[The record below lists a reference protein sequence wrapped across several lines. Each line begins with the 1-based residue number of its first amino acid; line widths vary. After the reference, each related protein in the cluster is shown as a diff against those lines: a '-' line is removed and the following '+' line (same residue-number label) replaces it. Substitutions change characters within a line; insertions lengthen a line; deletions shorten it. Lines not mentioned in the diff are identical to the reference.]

1 METDVQGQKSIGI
14 AVAAISAI
22 YVYFLVFIFPF
33 TPIFSET
40 DQLIFIYEGSRLLH
54 GDVMYRDFF
63 QFTFP
68 GSQTYYYAVL
78 SVFGERYWLLPI
90 TVTVLASVL
99 AFLCLK
105 ISNTIISGH
114 IRFIPPFIFLF
125 FGFRWFGLDGS
136 HRMFSPVFMLAA
148 VLIILS
154 GTDRK
159 RLIVAGIFCA
169 LASFFTQQRGMIVV
183 FAVAVFLILNALMT
197 HRNKMMVVR
206 DIVILAAAFLISLG
220 LLCLYFIA
228 SAGPTVFFDSTFI
241 FPAKYYKYIEANSY
255 GVFFSD
261 LIKAANAP
269 GISGTLMFLG
279 SIFYS
284 IILPLAILIA
294 FAVFA
299 VNRKKVSWDD
309 WKGPM
314 LLSLVSA
321 FSFFTTTGP
330 NALRFFQVGIPAII
344 VFCWLISRAKIIA
357 RYGHSIATVSL
368 ILLGLFGMSQA
379 YRMQTQWDFSFVET
393 QSGNLAF
400 ISAEQAR
407 FYKDLSDRTQPGE
420 FVYQAVQPYVYFPL
434 GLKNPTRFSQIWQ
447 SDYTRPEQV
456 AESVADLVNK
466 RPSYIVWDNNYNL
479 RREERR
485 PDDHTAPMTEMLLQK
500 YSPVGQIYETDGR
513 KMQLWKLN
521 TSDLK

>member
-78 SVFGERYWLLPI
+78 SVFGERYWLLPV

-241 FPAKYYKYIEANSY
+241 FPAKYYKYIEATAMVS
-255 GVFFSD
+255 F
-261 LIKAANAP
+261 LI
-269 GISGTLMFLG
+269 
-279 SIFYS
+279 
-284 IILPLAILIA
+284 
-294 FAVFA
+294 
-299 VNRKKVSWDD
+299 
-309 WKGPM
+309 
-314 LLSLVSA
+314 
-321 FSFFTTTGP
+321 
-330 NALRFFQVGIPAII
+330 
-344 VFCWLISRAKIIA
+344 
-357 RYGHSIATVSL
+357 
-368 ILLGLFGMSQA
+368 
-379 YRMQTQWDFSFVET
+379 
-393 QSGNLAF
+393 
-400 ISAEQAR
+400 
-407 FYKDLSDRTQPGE
+407 
-420 FVYQAVQPYVYFPL
+420 
-434 GLKNPTRFSQIWQ
+434 
-447 SDYTRPEQV
+447 
-456 AESVADLVNK
+456 
-466 RPSYIVWDNNYNL
+466 
-479 RREERR
+479 
-485 PDDHTAPMTEMLLQK
+485 
-500 YSPVGQIYETDGR
+500 
-513 KMQLWKLN
+513 
-521 TSDLK
+521 